1 MTPAAE
7 LIERI
12 VQGDRQAEKQLVDF
26 YYQGLLFILYRQT
39 EVMSLAED
47 LAQDSFVIVLRK
59 LRNGDLRNANALASF
74 IRQTGI
80 NTLIAYRRQQSRRQT
95 EPTESC
101 DAFVD
106 SSSGLLQSVHK
117 EDAARLVKSLL
128 AQMSTSR
135 DREVLTRYYLHDED
149 KHTIC
154 AHFGLTPAH
163 FDRVLFR
170 ARQRL
175 RNLVE
180 NNEESSSE
188 IRQVINGMV
197 ILAMLSPLSH
207 LDSLAGDNSYK
218 LMMDVRG
225 FALSHHFPNK
235 NDGAS
240 GLTIKTD
247 D

>member
-95 EPTESC
+95 DNTEYC
-101 DAFVD
+101 DAFED
-106 SSSGLLQSVHK
+106 TSSGLLQTVQK
-117 EDAARLVKSLL
+117 EDVARLVRSLL
-128 AQMSTSR
+128 AQMSTNR
-135 DREVLTRYYLHDED
+135 DRDILTRYYLHDED
-149 KHTIC
+149 KQTIC
-154 AHFGLTPAH
+154 AHFDLTPAH

-175 RNLVE
+175 KNLVE
-180 NNEESSSE
+180 SHEDNGADF
-188 IRQVINGMV
+188 RQVINGV
-197 ILAMLSPLSH
+197 VVLAMLIPLTH
-207 LDSLAGDNSYK
+207 IQGDDSVQRHK
-218 LMMDVRG
+218 LLMDVRD
-225 FALSHHFPNK
+225 FALSHHFPSK
-235 NDGAS
+235 NDGAY
-240 GLTIKTD
+240 GQTINNED
-247 D
+247 